1 MRHGLQTESGS
12 NLDPTPILRDSLLF
26 GKLSARQIER
36 VASRLRWYRLLEGQW
51 LFKQDEP
58 ADRFFLVVSGQMK
71 LFYLSSEG
79 NEKVIEVLR
88 AGDTF
93 AEALMFL
100 DQPSYPVSSAA
111 LTDTCLLGIDA
122 ADFLEMLRGSPDTC
136 FVLLGDLSRRMH
148 ALVREIEDLT
158 LQSATSRVAGYLI
171 RKAPA
176 QGDHFRL
183 EVPKGVIAS
192 RLSVKPETLSRILR
206 NLSEQGIVSVRGQQ
220 VEVHD
225 RRALSRKADL
235 CATHDLHAAFDHTQR

>member
-1 MRHGLQTESGS
+1 MRYGLQTGT
-12 NLDPTPILRDSLLF
+12 NLDPIPILRNSLLF
-26 GKLSARQIER
+26 GKLSEPQRER
-36 VASRLRWYRLLEGQW
+36 VISRLRRHRLREGQW
-51 LFKQDEP
+51 LFKQGQT

-100 DQPSYPVSSAA
+100 DQPSYPVSAAA
-111 LTDTCLLGIDA
+111 LTDSVLLGIDA
-122 ADFLEMLRGSPDTC
+122 ADFLAMLRDSHDTC

-148 ALVREIEDLT
+148 ALIREIEDVT
-158 LQSATSRVAGYLI
+158 LQSATSRVAAYLI

-176 QGDHFRL
+176 ASDTFRL
-183 EVPKGVIAS
+183 EFPKGVIAS
-192 RLSVKPETLSRILR
+192 RLSVKPETFSRILR

-220 VEVHD
+220 VKIHD
-225 RRALSRKADL
+225 RPALSRKADPCWTSAL
-235 CATHDLHAAFDHTQR
+235 PAASQQPQP